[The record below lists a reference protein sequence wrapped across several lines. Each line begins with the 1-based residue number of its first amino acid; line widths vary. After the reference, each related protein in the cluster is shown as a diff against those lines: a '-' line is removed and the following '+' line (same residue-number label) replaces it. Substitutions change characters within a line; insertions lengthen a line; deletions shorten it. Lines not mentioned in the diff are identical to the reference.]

1 MTVKELYSM
10 TFNEACEKLYQES
23 DLVTTYES
31 LKEYAIKNI
40 NEERLFL
47 AIHILEAIQQFPAD
61 YYDYDYCMG
70 TLENPTPLVL
80 LKDLNKPSGSSSLSS
95 VELPILH
102 SSIGSIDIALNEAY
116 VSSSRKLSNISE
128 CIST

>member
-10 TFNEACEKLYQES
+10 TFNEACEKLYEES

-70 TLENPTPLVL
+70 TLETPTPLIL
-80 LKDLNKPSGSSSLSS
+80 TKDL
-95 VELPILH
+95 
-102 SSIGSIDIALNEAY
+102 IDYCEDTEETENET
-116 VSSSRKLSNISE
+116 L
-128 CIST
+128 